1 VLNAA
6 EDWGLCST
14 PIIKKQD
21 TNSLLTQQPIFVSAD
36 ILNISQSKAQFQGN
50 VIFKQQPDTLINSE
64 ELLYDSETETLS
76 SQRSSVFTSS
86 TNQIKSSS
94 FLFEK
99 TSQSGE
105 FNQASL
111 QFLESHRF
119 TKANKILQLNKH
131 EQRLENFSFTTC
143 EPNDNAWKLS
153 SSSLSL
159 NHKTGLGVAKH
170 AKIYLYDV
178 PIFYFPY
185 FQFPIDDKRHSGFLM
200 PKLSISTSKGNAI
213 STPIYWNIHP
223 QLDST
228 IELNQNSLR
237 GLQINTDSRY
247 LTQNTQG
254 QLVTSNLDDDKDKKQ
269 RYYYKYIQQ
278 TQLPQDISLNILA
291 QTVSDQNFFTD
302 FSVASLAKKRTYLE
316 RHITF
321 KHNAYN
327 WNSTLLFQ
335 NYQNLDESRAISS
348 RPYAQLP
355 KLSSNGRFNLFDDTS
370 LLNIDLSYVDFHKDN
385 SLTGKRFI
393 LTPSLTRRWSND
405 YSFFQ
410 PTFSYSASRY
420 SLTHTDQSLE
430 DISRN
435 LATVSLDSG
444 IFLERIANEEKGW
457 LQTLEPRLFYLQ
469 TPYQDQSRI
478 PDFDTANLSIRYS
491 SLFQR
496 NRFTG
501 GDRIGDTKRLTFGLS
516 SRLLDINSGLEL
528 FRISMGQSFFAEDRQ
543 VQLSGTKISQEG
555 TSDLFLEIASQPN
568 KQWLISANMTQQ
580 AETNFIKQKTFKA
593 SRTANNHIF
602 NFSYRFKGLEN
613 NTELEQTDVSL
624 VYPVNNTWSVFAK
637 RQYSLFHQQTVE
649 QLIGT
654 SYDSCCWA
662 FSVIVLESRDVNFLE
677 FDRSIYFQLTLKGLS
692 SLSQNNQDL
701 LRRSIP
707 GYQ

>member
-1 VLNAA
+1 L
-6 EDWGLCST
+6 
-14 PIIKKQD
+14 
-21 TNSLLTQQPIFVSAD
+21 F
-36 ILNISQSKAQFQGN
+36 
-50 VIFKQQPDTLINSE
+50 
-64 ELLYDSETETLS
+64 YDSETEILN

-94 FLFEK
+94 FLFK
-99 TSQSGE
+99 KASQSGE

-111 QFLESHRF
+111 QFLDSHRF
-119 TKANKILQLNKH
+119 TRADKILQLNEH
-131 EQRLENFSFTTC
+131 EQRLENFNFTTC
-143 EPNDNAWKLS
+143 EPNDNAWELS

-159 NHKTGLGVAKH
+159 NHQTGIGIAKH

-200 PKLSISTSKGNAI
+200 PKFSVSSSKGNAI
-213 STPIYWNIHP
+213 SAPIYWNIHP

-247 LTQNTQG
+247 LTKNTQG
-254 QLVTSNLDDDKDKKQ
+254 QLLTSNLDDDKEEKQ
-269 RYYYKYIQQ
+269 RYYYKYTQQ
-278 TQLPQDISLNILA
+278 TQLPQDINLSILA
-291 QTVSDQNFFTD
+291 QTVSEQNFFTD
-302 FSVASLAKKRTYLE
+302 FSVASLATKRTYLE
-316 RHITF
+316 RHITLT
-321 KHNAYN
+321 HSTSD
-327 WNSTLLFQ
+327 WNSTLLLQ
-335 NYQNLDESRAISS
+335 NYQNLDDLKAISS

-355 KLSSNGRFNLFDDTS
+355 KLSTSGQFNLFDDTS
-370 LLNIDLSYVDFHKDN
+370 LLNIDISYVDFQKD
-385 SLTGKRFI
+385 SSVTGQRFI
-393 LTPSLTRRWSND
+393 LNPSLTRRWTND

-410 PTFSYSASRY
+410 PKLSYSASRY
-420 SLTHTDQSLE
+420 SLTQTDQSSE
-430 DISRN
+430 EISRDI
-435 LATVSLDSG
+435 ATISLDG
-444 IFLERIANEEKGW
+444 GLLFERIANEEKGW

-469 TPYQDQSRI
+469 TPYKDQSRI
-478 PDFDTANLSIRYS
+478 PDFDTANLSS
-491 SLFQR
+491 SYANLFQS

-501 GDRIGDTKRLTFGLS
+501 GDRIGDTKQLTFGLS
-516 SRLLDINSGLEL
+516 TRLLDINSGLEL
-528 FRISMGQSFFAEDRQ
+528 FRMSIGQSYFAEDRQ
-543 VQLSGTKISQEG
+543 VQLSGTSISQED

-568 KQWLISANMTQQ
+568 KHWRISANLTQQ
-580 AETNFIKQKTFKA
+580 AETNFLKQKTFKA

-602 NFSYRFKGLEN
+602 NFSYRFKGKEN

-637 RQYSLFHQQTVE
+637 RQYSLFRQQTVE

-662 FSVIVLESRDVNFLE
+662 FSVIALESRDVNFLE

-692 SLSQNNQDL
+692 SLSQNNKDL